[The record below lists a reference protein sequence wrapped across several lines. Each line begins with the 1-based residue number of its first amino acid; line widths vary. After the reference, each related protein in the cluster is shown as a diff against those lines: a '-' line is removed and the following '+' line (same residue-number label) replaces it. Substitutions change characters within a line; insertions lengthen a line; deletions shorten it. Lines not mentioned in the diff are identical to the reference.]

1 MAEQF
6 KNVALTF
13 GYEGTQPNFKRDQFA
28 TLADMKSVVDTI
40 DEGHVSYNLETKK
53 HYVFRSTH
61 ELNEITGK
69 WKELN
74 AEAEQQFTS
83 DEVAD
88 LKARFVKKTQFNIS
102 EYEVIDT
109 EGGTEHALVAKTLHE
124 GLDAIP
130 GSANE
135 KEAVTLLDK
144 AGAEKI
150 LGVSDL
156 KETIDSL
163 KTNAAKDVEVESQGL
178 VHTIKY
184 GGAVVGTI
192 SIPKDVFVSAFSY
205 DAENKKLKITVGE
218 NTLEV
223 PVADFVKE
231 YTAGTG
237 ISIEGN
243 QFSIESGLKANIDK
257 IPALEQKITALE
269 SRPNY
274 DLGFATS
281 GNKLAV
287 AQEENKLYVEIPASL
302 NQKVFIVTEEEFNRL
317 ENADGLISDAM
328 YFLK

>member
-6 KNVALTF
+6 KNIALTF

-28 TLADMKSVVDTI
+28 TLADMKAVVDTI

-61 ELNEITGK
+61 EVNETTGK

-83 DEVAD
+83 EEAAD
-88 LKARFVKKTQFNIS
+88 LKDRFVKKTQFK
-102 EYEVIDT
+102 IDGYQVNGSDG
-109 EGGTEHALVAKTLHE
+109 EGYKVVARTYNAGADLT
-124 GLDAIP
+124 P
-130 GSANE
+130 GAQQEQES
-135 KEAVTLLDK
+135 VTILDK

-163 KTNAAKDVEVESQGL
+163 KANTAKAVEVESQGL

-184 GGAVVGTI
+184 GGTVVGTI
-192 SIPKDVFVSAFSY
+192 SIPKDVFVSAFIY

-218 NTLEV
+218 NTIEV
-223 PVADFVKE
+223 PVDDFVQT

-237 ISIEGN
+237 VSIEGN

-257 IPALEQKITALE
+257 IPALEQKVTALE
-269 SRPNY
+269 GRPNY
-274 DLGFATS
+274 ELGFTAS
-281 GNKLAV
+281 GNKLPV
-287 AQEENKLYVEIPASL
+287 AQDGNKPYVEVPASL
-302 NQKVFIVTEEEFNRL
+302 NQKIFIVTEEEFNRL
-317 ENADGLISDAM
+317 KEANQIVEDAM

>member
-28 TLADMKSVVDTI
+28 TLADMKAVVDTI

-61 ELNEITGK
+61 EFNETTGK

-83 DEVAD
+83 EEVAD
-88 LKARFVKKTQFNIS
+88 LKDRFVKKSQFKVDGYQINGNDS
-102 EYEVIDT
+102 DGYKV
-109 EGGTEHALVAKTLHE
+109 VARTYNAGADLSQGNQQE
-124 GLDAIP
+124 Q
-130 GSANE
+130 
-135 KEAVTLLDK
+135 EAVDILDK

-150 LGVSDL
+150 LGVSGL

-163 KTNAAKDVEVESQGL
+163 KTNTAKEVEVESQGL

-184 GGAVVGTI
+184 GGTVVGTI
-192 SIPKDVFVSAFSY
+192 SIPKDVFVSAFTY

-223 PVADFVKE
+223 PVADFVKD
-231 YTAGTG
+231 YTAGAG

-243 QFSIESGLKANIDK
+243 QFSIESGLKSNIDK

-287 AQEENKLYVEIPASL
+287 AQEGNKLYVEVPASL

-317 ENADGLISDAM
+317 KNADGLISDAM

>member
-13 GYEGTQPNFKRDQFA
+13 GYEGTQPNFKRDQYT
-28 TLADMKSVVDTI
+28 TLAEMKAVVDTI
-40 DEGHVSYNLETKK
+40 DEGHISYNLETKK

-61 ELNEITGK
+61 EVNETTGK

-74 AEAEQQFTS
+74 AEAEQQFTAE
-83 DEVAD
+83 EVAD
-88 LKARFVKKTQFNIS
+88 LKARFVKKTQFEIKS
-102 EYEVIDT
+102 FEVREA
-109 EGGTEHALVAKTLHE
+109 EGGTEQNLMAVSTAA
-124 GLDAIP
+124 GSDVP
-130 GSANE
+130 GE
-135 KEAVTLLDK
+135 QEAVKILDK

-163 KTNAAKDVEVESQGL
+163 KTNTAKAVEVESQGL

-184 GGAVVGTI
+184 GGTVVGTI

-223 PVADFVKE
+223 PVADFVKD

-274 DLGFATS
+274 DLGFAAS

-287 AQEENKLYVEIPASL
+287 AQEGNKLYVEVPASL

-317 ENADGLISDAM
+317 KNADGLISDAM

>member
-13 GYEGTQPNFKRDQFA
+13 GYEGTQPNFRRDQYT
-28 TLADMKSVVDTI
+28 TLAEMKAVVDTI
-40 DEGHVSYNLETKK
+40 DEGHISYNLETKK

-61 ELNEITGK
+61 EVNETTGK

-74 AEAEQQFTS
+74 AEAEQQFTAE
-83 DEVAD
+83 EVQD
-88 LKARFVKKTQFNIS
+88 LKARFVKKTQFKIQNF
-102 EYEVIDT
+102 EVNDA
-109 EGGTEHALVAKTLHE
+109 EGGTEHNLVASITPE
-124 GLDAIP
+124 GAAVP
-130 GSANE
+130 GEQES
-135 KEAVTLLDK
+135 VTILDK

-156 KETIDSL
+156 KGTIDSL
-163 KTNAAKDVEVESQGL
+163 KTNTAKAVEVESQGL

-184 GGAVVGTI
+184 GGTVVGTI

-223 PVADFVKE
+223 PVADFVKD

-274 DLGFATS
+274 DLGFATN

-287 AQEENKLYVEIPASL
+287 AQEGNKLYVEVPASL
-302 NQKVFIVTEEEFNRL
+302 NQKIFIVTEEEFNRL
-317 ENADGLISDAM
+317 KNANELIDDAM

>member
-13 GYEGTQPNFKRDQFA
+13 GYEGIQPNFKRDQFA
-28 TLADMKSVVDTI
+28 TLAEMKAVVDTI
-40 DEGHVSYNLETKK
+40 DEGHISYNLETKK
-53 HYVFRSTH
+53 HYIFRSTH
-61 ELNEITGK
+61 EVNETTGK

-74 AEAEQQFTS
+74 AEAEQQFTAE
-83 DEVAD
+83 EVED
-88 LKARFVKKTQFNIS
+88 LKARFVKKTQFKIENF
-102 EYEVIDT
+102 EVRGA
-109 EGGTEHALVAKTLHE
+109 EGGTEQNLMAVTTAA
-124 GLDAIP
+124 GSDVP
-130 GSANE
+130 GE
-135 KEAVTLLDK
+135 QEAVKILDK

-163 KTNAAKDVEVESQGL
+163 KTNTAKAVEVESHGL

-184 GGAVVGTI
+184 GGTIVGTI

-205 DAENKKLKITVGE
+205 DAEGRKLKITVGE

-223 PVADFVKE
+223 PVADFVQT
-231 YTAGTG
+231 YTAGAG
-237 ISIEGN
+237 VSIEGN

-274 DLGFATS
+274 DLGFTTS

-287 AQEENKLYVEIPASL
+287 AQEGNKLYVEVPASL
-302 NQKVFIVTEEEFNRL
+302 NQKIFIVTEEEFNRL
-317 ENADGLISDAM
+317 KNANQLIDDAM